1 MSSFESTTCKSKK
14 NLSEIKLL
22 FWIIDIEKEVKITYG
37 AIYYTWSVTSSCDIV
52 YIEALC
58 FDLFLEIDREGKLR
72 TRILNIVVILIFP
85 L

>member
-1 MSSFESTTCKSKK
+1 M
-14 NLSEIKLL
+14 
-22 FWIIDIEKEVKITYG
+22 KITYG
-37 AIYYTWSVTSSCDIV
+37 AIYYTCSVTSSCDIV